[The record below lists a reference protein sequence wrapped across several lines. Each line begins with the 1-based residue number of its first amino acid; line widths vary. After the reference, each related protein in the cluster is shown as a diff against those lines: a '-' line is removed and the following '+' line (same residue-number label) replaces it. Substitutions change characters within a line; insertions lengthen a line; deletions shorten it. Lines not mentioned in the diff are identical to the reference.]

1 MDPASLLFGDDL
13 RPKPPTLGPRGELE
27 LAEAAL
33 DALLNVFFGIYPA
46 HARADSIAQLEV
58 CRSYLERLG
67 SHFAAIR
74 KGRRLDPLRAGDD
87 HRRVIEIAG
96 SVLIE
101 ARDHLNVALDR
112 SEPRTCR
119 LLMDNAWNP
128 LAAAV
133 NKLSNDDDLKIA
145 YWNLAKSCRGA
156 APKIEVSSR

>member
-13 RPKPPTLGPRGELE
+13 RPKPPPTLGPRGELE

-46 HARADSIAQLEV
+46 HARADSIAQLEA

-74 KGRRLDPLRAGDD
+74 KGRRL
-87 HRRVIEIAG
+87 
-96 SVLIE
+96 
-101 ARDHLNVALDR
+101 
-112 SEPRTCR
+112 
-119 LLMDNAWNP
+119 NP